1 MRCFAQ
7 KLAQTG
13 LQGHLRWRAAVRF
26 KPRLEIA
33 HTDRVLYFGLLD
45 HLSPEIKRELIA
57 KLADSLEA
65 SSKKKSRSLKELFSA
80 LVSVK
85 SVGDF

>member
-1 MRCFAQ
+1 M
-7 KLAQTG
+7 KLADT
-13 LQGHLRWRAAVRF
+13 
-26 KPRLEIA
+26 
-33 HTDRVLYFGLLD
+33 YFGLLD